1 MTGMWLDTGM
11 TDRGTRFVLLC
22 IPTLLFVLFVL
33 FVPFVD
39 YALIY

>member
-22 IPTLLFVLFVL
+22 IPTLFFVL